1 MLNITKKFMLPKL
14 KLLKYCK
21 NLLAILV
28 IFVVI
33 SCNKNKPT
41 ELRFV
46 NLSGKSKPIKFRVP
60 EENAQI
66 LSNSKSNTNGT
77 QNSQPAT
84 DQNFANKT
92 NIDVAK
98 NNSSIIPQNS
108 LEKTSNQNEAS
119 DSPVARQHYSHNQQ
133 QSSKVIAEQKYD
145 FAENVANSL
154 VPDLNLVNKQSIEEE
169 MIIQGKYVN
178 ETKNI
183 KEKEKILDKS
193 KKNNLKSFKKAEKI
207 LDNTGEKQFYLQLAS
222 FNNKQNVADFIDKSK
237 NKNLQTIEAS
247 LGNKTVYR
255 AVLGPYQNR
264 KIALKEMQ
272 KITKSGQEVVIIKN

>member
-1 MLNITKKFMLPKL
+1 MLLKL
-14 KLLKYCK
+14 KLLKYCN

-46 NLSGKSKPIKFRVP
+46 NLAGKSKSIKFRVP

-66 LSNSKSNTNGT
+66 LSSSKLPNLPSHNLPMSSNQNLQLNLD
-77 QNSQPAT
+77 QNST
-84 DQNFANKT
+84 SKT
-92 NIDVAK
+92 NIDVTK
-98 NNSSIIPQNS
+98 NNEPTIPKNSPEETSSKNEKSGHQIPSQ
-108 LEKTSNQNEAS
+108 Q
-119 DSPVARQHYSHNQQ
+119 YSHNQQ
-133 QSSKVIAEQKYD
+133 QSSKNIAEQKYD

-154 VPDLNLVNKQSIEEE
+154 VPNPAPANKQPEEE
-169 MIIQGKYVN
+169 MIIQGSYIN

-183 KEKEKILDKS
+183 KEKENILDKS
-193 KKNNLKSFKKAEKI
+193 KKNNSKPLKKAEKT
-207 LDNTGEKQFYLQLAS
+207 LYNTGEKRFYLQLGS
-222 FNNKQNVADFIDKSK
+222 FNNQENATDFINKSK
-237 NKNLQTIEAS
+237 NTNLQTIEAN

-255 AVLGPYQNR
+255 TVLGPYQNR

-272 KITKSGQEVVIIKN
+272 KIKKSGQEVVIIKN

>member
-1 MLNITKKFMLPKL
+1 M
-14 KLLKYCK
+14 
-21 NLLAILV
+21 
-28 IFVVI
+28 
-33 SCNKNKPT
+33 
-41 ELRFV
+41 
-46 NLSGKSKPIKFRVP
+46 
-60 EENAQI
+60 
-66 LSNSKSNTNGT
+66 
-77 QNSQPAT
+77 
-84 DQNFANKT
+84 
-92 NIDVAK
+92 
-98 NNSSIIPQNS
+98 
-108 LEKTSNQNEAS
+108 
-119 DSPVARQHYSHNQQ
+119 
-133 QSSKVIAEQKYD
+133 
-145 FAENVANSL
+145 
-154 VPDLNLVNKQSIEEE
+154 PDLNLVNKQSIEEE

-183 KEKEKILDKS
+183 KEKEKNLDKS
-193 KKNNLKSFKKAEKI
+193 KKNNIKSFKKAEKI

>member
-1 MLNITKKFMLPKL
+1 MLSKL
-14 KLLKYCK
+14 KLLKYYS
-21 NLLAILV
+21 NLLVIISIFLV
-28 IFVVI
+28 V
-33 SCNKNKPT
+33 SCNKNKST

-46 NLSGKSKPIKFRVP
+46 NLAGKSKPIKFRVP

-66 LSNSKSNTNGT
+66 LNNSKSVNLPNPNLNKETN
-77 QNSQPAT
+77 QNSAS
-84 DQNFANKT
+84 KT
-92 NIDVAK
+92 TTEVAK
-98 NNSSIIPQNS
+98 NNPPIIPQNS
-108 LEKTSNQNEAS
+108 LNTAFNKNEAS
-119 DSPVARQHYSHNQQ
+119 NSDSSAVSNQYSDNQQ
-133 QSSKVIAEQKYD
+133 QSSKTIAEQKYD